1 MSSTLD
7 TVDGPRPSLQAP
19 STTFNFTF
27 VNQAEDLVSLNKRKI
42 VNKEQRHTIR
52 SHVMQRIRQV
62 ETAQGRKRSTG
73 RDHPKAPGKP
83 KGRRRSADS
92 ESAVSNEPKG
102 DCADDSLTRAH
113 SDKLTLTRSP
123 RQSLRLNLSPV
134 VHEVDPFDTL
144 PTNTLPHKS
153 SESLLQYC
161 GLASRCRLAG
171 QEC

>member
-1 MSSTLD
+1 MLSWLMSSTLD

-62 ETAQGRKRSTG
+62 ESAQGRKRSTG

-83 KGRRRSADS
+83 KGRRKSADS

-102 DCADDSLTRAH
+102 DCADDSLT
-113 SDKLTLTRSP
+113 LTRSP
-123 RQSLRLNLSPV
+123 RQPLRLNLSPAI
-134 VHEVDPFDTL
+134 HEVDPFDTL

-171 QEC
+171 REC